1 MNKKLI
7 LTLTTIFTLICLP
20 SCGEEDLGYKA
31 PTRTLNFYALNDFH
45 GAFLYDEE
53 AKQAGLSKI
62 GNFLIE
68 QKTIDPE
75 NTFIISSGD
84 MFQGGAESNITKGTV
99 VIEAMNEIGFDS
111 MTIGNHEFDWGE
123 STLISM
129 KEQMN
134 FPLLGINVFYEDE
147 NGGNTE
153 NRPSYLAPSTI
164 VKKEGIKVGI
174 IGSIMPNIDNSIIA
188 TIADDFYFDTSKK
201 LIKEE
206 ANRLRNDENC
216 DIVVLSAHDGQKSYY
231 DDLTC
236 LDAVFLGHEHE
247 KMEGKYKSGIPYVQ
261 GQNYGTYLSH
271 ISLDLELEN
280 NHYKVVSSEVEN
292 IDTFSTFTENS
303 TQIDNIYS
311 KYEDDIAA
319 IRDKVLYT
327 FESDVSKSKFG
338 SYIAE
343 SILNYANSETEVV
356 SSLGCINSG
365 GSVRDDVLAGEFT
378 YGDLIKVYPFEN
390 TFCLIKIKPE
400 DYSSYYSASGLYK
413 SYYDNSTNKPFI
425 NNDSYTYIAT
435 IDYIA
440 YQNNRIKEEIIDYQD
455 VLCRDIVADN
465 LLKNGFTL

>member
-1 MNKKLI
+1 
-7 LTLTTIFTLICLP
+7 
-20 SCGEEDLGYKA
+20 
-31 PTRTLNFYALNDFH
+31 
-45 GAFLYDEE
+45 
-53 AKQAGLSKI
+53 
-62 GNFLIE
+62 
-68 QKTIDPE
+68 
-75 NTFIISSGD
+75 
-84 MFQGGAESNITKGTV
+84 
-99 VIEAMNEIGFDS
+99 
-111 MTIGNHEFDWGE
+111 
-123 STLISM
+123 
-129 KEQMN
+129 
-134 FPLLGINVFYEDE
+134 
-147 NGGNTE
+147 
-153 NRPSYLAPSTI
+153 
-164 VKKEGIKVGI
+164 
-174 IGSIMPNIDNSIIA
+174 
-188 TIADDFYFDTSKK
+188 
-201 LIKEE
+201 
-206 ANRLRNDENC
+206 
-216 DIVVLSAHDGQKSYY
+216 
-231 DDLTC
+231 
-236 LDAVFLGHEHE
+236 
-247 KMEGKYKSGIPYVQ
+247 MEGKFKSGTPYVQ
-261 GQNYGTYLSH
+261 GQNYGIYLSH

-311 KYEDDIAA
+311 KYDDDIVA

-327 FESDVSKSKFG
+327 FLSDVSKSKFG

-365 GSVRDDVLAGEFT
+365 GGVRDDVLVGEFT

-425 NNDSYTYIAT
+425 NNDGYTYIAT

-440 YQNNRIKEEIIDYQD
+440 YQNNRTKEEIIDYQD